1 MGGTMV
7 LGGRGEKRPARIAP
21 QGSDVGRYF
30 ATLILIAGM
39 AISATPLLAQ
49 DPPAAPAAVAQAP
62 ANPDPASITATGT
75 IIGTIVD
82 KDGAVITNASV
93 KVTAGSFTSQFQ
105 SDDNGAFTFKDVPS
119 GPFQVVISA
128 PGFADLSRTGVLA
141 AGQEFIIPE
150 VQLVVA
156 TTVEVKVTQTQEEVA
171 AEEVHV
177 EEKQRVFGV
186 VPNFYVAYTP
196 DAAPL
201 NTHQKFQLG
210 GKFVVDPVSI
220 VIAGVSAGVEQAND
234 SYGGYGQGAQGYA
247 KRLGASYAD
256 FVSGVFFGNMV
267 FPTLFKQDPRYFYK
281 GTGSKKSRLFYAL
294 ANAVI
299 CKGDNGHWQPNY
311 SNVLGSFAAGGLSN
325 LYYPASDRN
334 GLRLT
339 LENAA
344 IGVAG
349 SAGSAVIQEFLL
361 RKITSHSHNPQP

>member
-1 MGGTMV
+1 MGQTT
-7 LGGRGEKRPARIAP
+7 AR
-21 QGSDVGRYF
+21 
-30 ATLILIAGM
+30 
-39 AISATPLLAQ
+39 
-49 DPPAAPAAVAQAP
+49 AAS
-62 ANPDPASITATGT
+62 ASITTTGT

-82 KDGAVITNASV
+82 KDGAVIANARV
-93 KVTAGSFTSQFQ
+93 KLTAGSFTSQIQ
-105 SDDNGAFTFKDVPS
+105 SGGNGAFTFKDVPS
-119 GPFQVVISA
+119 GPFQVAISA
-128 PGFADLSRTGVLA
+128 PGFADQTQTGVLA
-141 AGQEFIIPE
+141 AAQEFIVPE

-156 TTVEVKVTQTQEEVA
+156 TTVEVQVTQTQEEIA
-171 AEEVHV
+171 AEQVHI

-196 DAAPL
+196 DSAPL
-201 NTHQKFQLG
+201 DAHQKFQLG
-210 GKFVVDPVSI
+210 WKFVVDPVSI
-220 VIAGVSAGVEQAND
+220 VIAGITAGVEQAND
-234 SYGGYGQGAQGYA
+234 SYSGYGQGAQGYA

-267 FPTLFKQDPRYFYK
+267 FPTVFKQDPRYFYK

-311 SNVLGSFAAGGLSN
+311 SNVLGSLAAGGLSN

-339 LENAA
+339 FENAA

-361 RKITSHSHNPQP
+361 RKITSHSHTRQP